1 MNKRFLLSVAVSIFI
16 LYILFSK
23 FLNFEEFLTALSSVS
38 ILLFLA
44 SDIPYLIQA
53 VLMGYRLSWAMRRSG
68 VEAGWKD
75 SFFAHLFG
83 MLGSDFSVGRT
94 GYLLSSLPFK
104 SKLAGNIGVVSALTV
119 IDVIAKAIFGTIS
132 AVFLIYLFGL
142 SINPVL
148 FLFAATV
155 FLGGIMFFTLIASQK
170 SIKIVSKI
178 PLLGKKILPYY
189 QDFRSSLESLRG
201 SLLFLFIFPLLGW
214 LLRGLEWNIL
224 GYAVGINFP
233 FHIWLM
239 LHPLLTLV
247 RLIPVTVTGL
257 GVFEATLIVLFPEI
271 NPETLAVFG
280 ILDMI
285 NNSLVDMFG
294 LFSLWRMRG

>member
-1 MNKRFLLSVAVSIFI
+1 MNKRFLLSVVISILI
-16 LYILFSK
+16 LYLLFSQ
-23 FLNFEEFLTALSSVS
+23 FLNFDKFLAALSSVS

-44 SDIPYLIQA
+44 SDLPYLIQA

-75 SFFAHLFG
+75 GFFAHLFG

-119 IDVIAKAIFGTIS
+119 VDVIAKAIFGTLS
-132 AVFLIYLFGL
+132 AVFLIYLFGV
-142 SINPVL
+142 SVNPIL
-148 FLFAATV
+148 FLFSVAV
-155 FLGGIMFFTLIASQK
+155 ILGGILFFTLIASQR
-170 SIKIVSKI
+170 SVKIVSKI
-178 PLLGKKILPYY
+178 PLLGKKLLPYY
-189 QDFRSSLESLRG
+189 QDFRSSLESLKR

-214 LLRGLEWNIL
+214 FLRGLEWNIL
-224 GYAVGINFP
+224 GYAVGIFFP

-239 LHPLLTLV
+239 LHPILTLV

-257 GVFEATLIVLFPEI
+257 GVFEATLILLFPDI
-271 NPETLAVFG
+271 NPESLVVFG

-285 NNSLVDMFG
+285 NNSLVDAFG
-294 LFSLWRMRG
+294 LLSLWKIRE

>member
-1 MNKRFLLSVAVSIFI
+1 LNKRFLLSVAVSIFI

-23 FLNFEEFLTALSSVS
+23 ILNFEEFLTALSSVS

-119 IDVIAKAIFGTIS
+119 IDVIAKAILGTIS

-155 FLGGIMFFTLIASQK
+155 FLGGIMFFALIASQK

>member
-1 MNKRFLLSVAVSIFI
+1 LNKRFLLSVAVSIFI

-94 GYLLSSLPFK
+94 GYLLSSLLFK

>member
-23 FLNFEEFLTALSSVS
+23 ILNFEEFLTALSSVS

-119 IDVIAKAIFGTIS
+119 IDVIAKAILGTIS

-155 FLGGIMFFTLIASQK
+155 FLGGIMFFALIASQK

>member
-1 MNKRFLLSVAVSIFI
+1 LNKRFLLSVAVSIFI
-16 LYILFSK
+16 LCILFSK
-23 FLNFEEFLTALSSVS
+23 FLNFEEFLVALSSVS

-44 SDIPYLIQA
+44 SDIPYLVQA

-75 SFFAHLFG
+75 GFFAHLFG

-132 AVFLIYLFGL
+132 AFFLIYFFGL
-142 SINPVL
+142 SINPIL
-148 FLFAATV
+148 FLFAVTV
-155 FLGGIMFFTLIASQK
+155 ILGGIIFFTLIASQK
-170 SIKIVSKI
+170 SIEIVSNI

-214 LLRGLEWNIL
+214 FLRGLEWNIL
-224 GYAVGINFP
+224 GYAVGITFP

-257 GVFEATLIVLFPEI
+257 GVFEATLIVLFPDI
-271 NPETLAVFG
+271 NSENLAVFG
-280 ILDMI
+280 ILDMV

-294 LFSLWRMRG
+294 LFSLWKMRK